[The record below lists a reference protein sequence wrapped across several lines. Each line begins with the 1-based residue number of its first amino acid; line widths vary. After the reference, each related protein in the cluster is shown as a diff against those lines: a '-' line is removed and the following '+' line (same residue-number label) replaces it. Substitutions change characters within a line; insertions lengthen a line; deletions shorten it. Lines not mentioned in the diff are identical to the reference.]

1 MTRKRPQYK
10 KPWRPPVS
18 NRGKHP
24 QIEYVGMDDHV
35 VATITRG
42 RKVEELVR
50 FGANHVHA
58 VITHPDGSITDLG
71 VSKNLLTTVGRDL
84 LAAAMGNA
92 PAKDGVFTAS
102 SATSGTPS
110 GGGLTT
116 DQYKGWRVY
125 ADATSTTTAPVYG
138 NIGSNSTTVL
148 TVDGWWVGTADT
160 MTGTTP
166 GSTFGYHIVPTALA
180 RFMGL
185 TTDSGAASAASTTL
199 TSEITT
205 NGGSRAKAT
214 YAHTATTGTYTLT
227 NAYSI
232 TGTLTAIHRAG
243 LFTAA
248 NTTAAGVLVFET
260 VLNQDATVGNGDT
273 LTVTW
278 TVTLSG

>member
-1 MTRKRPQYK
+1 ME
-10 KPWRPPVS
+10 

-24 QIEYVGMDDHV
+24 QLEVVGLDDHANV
-35 VATITRG
+35 SIIRG
-42 RKVEELVR
+42 RRIEEVIR
-50 FGANHVHA
+50 VGPNEVHA
-58 VITHPDGSITDLG
+58 AITHPDGSITDLG
-71 VSKNLLTTVGRDL
+71 ISRNLLTTVGRDL
-84 LAAAMGNA
+84 LAAGLGN
-92 PAKDGVFTAS
+92 PTGKDGALTAS
-102 SATSGTPS
+102 SSTSATPA
-110 GGGLTT
+110 GGGMTA

-125 ADATSTTTAPVYG
+125 SPVTGLTTAPVYG

-148 TVDGWWVGTADT
+148 TVDGWWVGTSDT

-166 GSTFGYHIVPTALA
+166 ASTSGYMIQPGVLA

-185 TTDSGAASAASTTL
+185 TTDSGAASAADTVLAT
-199 TSEITT
+199 EITT

-214 YAHTATTGTYTLT
+214 YAHSASAATYTLT
-227 NAYSI
+227 NAYTI
-232 TGTLTAIHRAG
+232 TGTLTAIHKGG

-248 NTTAAGVLVFET
+248 NTTAAGVLVYET